1 MSTISELAGRFG
13 LSRSTLLYYDR
24 IGLLRPSG
32 RTPAGY
38 RVYKDTDAARLERV
52 CAFRQTGLPL
62 AEIRRVLDSPATEL
76 TAALERRL
84 DQLNG
89 DIQRL
94 RNQQRVIVGLLRNK
108 RSLARI
114 GVMNKRRWVKLLAA
128 SGFREEDMERWH
140 VEFERTAPAEH
151 QEFLE
156 FLCIPEDEIR
166 AIRESCRAR
175 RR

>member
-1 MSTISELAGRFG
+1 MSTISKLAARFG

-24 IGLLRPSG
+24 IGLLKPSG
-32 RTPAGY
+32 RTSAGY
-38 RVYKDTDAARLERV
+38 RIYKEKDAARLERI

-62 AEIRRVLDSPATEL
+62 AEIRRVLDSPASEL

-84 DQLNG
+84 DQLNKH
-89 DIQRL
+89 IQQL

-108 RSLARI
+108 RSFARI
-114 GVMNKRRWVKLLAA
+114 GVMNKRRWVKLLEA
-128 SGFREEDMERWH
+128 SGFQERDMERWH

-166 AIRESCRAR
+166 TIRELSRALR
-175 RR
+175 